1 MATIAKLDIFSLH
14 EGFTAPKPTGEEQAL
29 KKEKLKKQIKVLV
42 PFSMTLNA
50 FFPLAR
56 ENAEMEG
63 GNLLDWLVPA
73 LFFLLVKKKE
83 ILK

>member
-63 GNLLDWLVPA
+63 GNLLD
-73 LFFLLVKKKE
+73 
-83 ILK
+83 

>member
-1 MATIAKLDIFSLH
+1 VATIAKLDIFSLH

>member
-1 MATIAKLDIFSLH
+1 MATIAKLDIFYLH

>member
-1 MATIAKLDIFSLH
+1 MATIAKLDIFSLQ

-29 KKEKLKKQIKVLV
+29 KKEKLKKQIEVLV

-50 FFPLAR
+50 FFPLGR